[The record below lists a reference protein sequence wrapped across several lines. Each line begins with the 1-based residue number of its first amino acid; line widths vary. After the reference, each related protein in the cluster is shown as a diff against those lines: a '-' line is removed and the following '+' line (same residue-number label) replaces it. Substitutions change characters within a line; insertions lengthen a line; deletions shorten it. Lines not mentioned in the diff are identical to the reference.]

1 MGLWPLELF
10 KFFQRGQRLY
20 TSESD
25 VYRRHILT
33 YKDGPR
39 AESVNRLSR
48 LYSLFTF
55 FYHHITYQ
63 FFKHVDFK
71 MWHQSANFKKLL
83 TSILLNLNN
92 FHSLEVVSRV
102 SEAQI

>member
-1 MGLWPLELF
+1 MGLQPLELF

-39 AESVNRLSR
+39 AERVNRLSR

-55 FYHHITYQ
+55 FYHHIIYQ
-63 FFKHVDFK
+63 LTLKCGIN
-71 MWHQSANFKKLL
+71 QQIIKKLM
-83 TSILLNLNN
+83 TSIVSNLNN
-92 FHSLEVVSRV
+92 FHLLEVVSRV
-102 SEAQI
+102 SEAQL